1 MVEITATYEGQLH
14 CNAKHGPSGSTLST
28 DAPKDNMG
36 KGESFSPTD
45 LVATA
50 LGTCMMTTMGI
61 VAQRHNLDMTGAT
74 VRVEKHMTTSGP
86 RKIARLPVEIR
97 VPKTFSDED
106 RQRLENAALTC
117 PVHKSLSHEV
127 DSPVSFT
134 WGK

>member
-1 MVEITATYEGQLH
+1 M
-14 CNAKHGPSGSTLST
+14 ST

-50 LGTCMMTTMGI
+50 LGTCMLTTMGI
-61 VAQRHNLDMTGAT
+61 VAQRLELDLTGAT

-97 VPKTFSDED
+97 IPRTFSDED

-117 PVHKSLSHEV
+117 PVHKSLSADV
-127 DSPVSFT
+127 DSPVAFT